1 MTGPV
6 LGSRVGSSLIIASV
20 TLVACCLV
28 AASVAEAK
36 GENVTFINQS
46 RRAQQILAAF
56 GEGDSCSEKTQ
67 RENLKIE
74 AGERVVLESGDS
86 TVCWCAGSG
95 KAKVGRCQEWNRARA
110 GSKVYLKF

>member
-1 MTGPV
+1 MTGWIRS
-6 LGSRVGSSLIIASV
+6 SRVGSSLIVASV
-20 TLVACCLV
+20 ALVACCLAV
-28 AASVAEAK
+28 AAVAEAK

-46 RRAQQILAAF
+46 RRTQQILAAF

-74 AGERVVLESGDS
+74 AGERAVLESGDS

-95 KAKVGRCQEWNRARA
+95 KAKVGQCQEWKRARA